1 MNNKTNW
8 MHRALTISFASAAL
22 MAGALRA
29 DEPLKVGMIGLDTSH
44 VIAFT
49 RLLHSDNPEVGGGGV
64 ARVVAGYSGGSED
77 IPSSAN
83 RVEGYTEQMKDDFG
97 VEIVDC
103 IETLCSKVDVV
114 MLESVDGRP
123 HLEQVIP
130 VILAKKN
137 VFIDKPLAGSLQD
150 AIAIDLLAK
159 KHGVKW
165 FSSSAY
171 RYYKGMTEL
180 MAQDVGEVRGAIS
193 YGPATIESHHPDLYW
208 YGIHPTEAL
217 YTALG
222 EGCVTV
228 TRTHTD
234 NTDVVT
240 GVWEDGKVGTLR
252 GLRNA
257 STPHQVVLFGTKS
270 VANQPGGGRY
280 DGLVYEIAQFL
291 KTGET
296 PVPNSETLEI
306 YTFME
311 AADESKRMGGQPV
324 SMKTVFDQAHA
335 AAVEDLKSRGLW

>member
-1 MNNKTNW
+1 MNLTNTCLPKMLAW
-8 MHRALTISFASAAL
+8 SLAL
-22 MAGALRA
+22 AGFHAVQLQA

-44 VIAFT
+44 AIAFT
-49 RLLHSDNPEVGGGGV
+49 RLLHSDNPEVGGGGAAKVIV
-64 ARVVAGYSGGSED
+64 AYSGGSAD

-83 RVEGYTEQMKDDFG
+83 RVAGYTDQMKNDFG

-171 RYYKGMTEL
+171 RYYQGMTDL
-180 MAQDVGEVRGAIS
+180 MAEDVGIIKGAIS

-228 TRTHTD
+228 SRTHTED
-234 NTDVVT
+234 TDVVT
-240 GVWEDGKVGTLR
+240 GVWSDGRVGTLR

-257 STPHQVVLFGTKS
+257 STPHQVVLFGTKK
-270 VANQPGGGRY
+270 VASQAGGGKY
-280 DGLVYEIAQFL
+280 DPLVYEISRFL
-291 KTGET
+291 KTGEA

-311 AADESKRMGGQPV
+311 AADESKRNDGAPV
-324 SMKTVFDQAHA
+324 SMKAVYDKAHS